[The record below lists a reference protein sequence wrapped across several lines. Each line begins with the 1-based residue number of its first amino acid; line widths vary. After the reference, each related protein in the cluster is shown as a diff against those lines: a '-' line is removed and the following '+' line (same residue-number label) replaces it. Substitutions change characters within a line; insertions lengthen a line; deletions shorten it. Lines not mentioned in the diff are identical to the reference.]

1 MAVITDHRVLGR
13 ELSNWGRWGA
23 EDQLG
28 TLNFLTRD
36 RVMAGARSI
45 RSGDVF
51 ELSLP
56 LDEHGPQPPG
66 SVRSNPVHTMTRLPD
81 APIEAGGFHYFD
93 DAMFLHLQGA
103 TQLDALA
110 HVSYDGMLYNGVSAV
125 SAVTAAGASR
135 LGMENYVGRITGRAV
150 LLDIPEMTGRQRLE
164 PTEPVSAAD
173 LSAAEAHVGVQVER
187 GDIVVV
193 RTGWMQVLLGGDSD
207 AYFASAPGLDM
218 STARW
223 LRERDVAFVAADTW
237 GIEVSPSE
245 SGAAMPLHCVLVRDM
260 GMPLGEMFALEEL
273 AVAVAA
279 RGDAVFHLSCAGLRI
294 TGGVGSPVAPVATL

>member
-1 MAVITDHRVLGR
+1 MTATLDHRALGQ

-23 EDQLG
+23 GDQLG
-28 TLNFLTRD
+28 TLNLLTRD
-36 RVMAGARSI
+36 RVVAGARSI
-45 RSGDVF
+45 RSGDVL

-56 LDEHGPQPPG
+56 LDEHGPQPAG

-81 APIEAGGFHYFD
+81 APVEAGGFHYFD
-93 DAMFLHLQGA
+93 DALFLHLQGS

-110 HVSYDGMLYNGVSAV
+110 HVSYDGMLYNGFAAASAV
-125 SAVTAAGASR
+125 NAAGASR

-150 LLDIPEMTGRQRLE
+150 LLDIPAMTDRQRLE
-164 PTEPVSAAD
+164 PTEPVSAED
-173 LSAAEAHVGVQVER
+173 LSAAEAHAGVRVER

-223 LRERDVAFVAADTW
+223 LHDRDVAFVAADTW

-260 GMPLGEMFALEEL
+260 GMPLGEMFVLEEL
-273 AVAVAA
+273 AAA
-279 RGDAVFHLSCAGLRI
+279 LAERGEAAFHLSCAGLRV
-294 TGGVGSPVAPVATL
+294 TGGVGSPVSPVATL